1 MTYLCAVSTV
11 SAVECFLISVSAE
24 TPSSKTPGT
33 RHPVD
38 PREDA
43 KLAKLVEIGFGA
55 EEARE
60 ALHQCWGDVEGACE
74 TPSCNTPG
82 ARHPVD
88 PREDAKLAKLV
99 EMGFGAE
106 EAREALHQ
114 CWGDVEAACELLVT
128 TPSGAFSSGGGSG
141 FLSSLVRYIVA
152 HVYVHDY

>member
-1 MTYLCAVSTV
+1 MSG
-11 SAVECFLISVSAE
+11 E

-33 RHPVD
+33 CHTVTQ
-38 PREDA
+38 REDA

-60 ALHQCWGDVEGACE
+60 ALHQCRGDVEGACE
-74 TPSCNTPG
+74 TPSSKISGTH
-82 ARHPVD
+82 HPVD

-106 EAREALHQ
+106 EASEALHQ

-128 TPSGAFSSGGGSG
+128 TPSGPFSSGGGSG
-141 FLSSLVRYIVA
+141 FLSSLVRSI
-152 HVYVHDY
+152 HSIRT